1 MMPRVAQIPQQ
12 IPYPHN
18 MDTMN
23 TAFIFEFIGTLVL
36 VLFGDGVCAACSLN
50 KSKAQGGGWVV
61 IALGWGLAVMMGVLI
76 AGPASGAHLN
86 PAVSLGLAIAG
97 KFAWNLVPGYIAA
110 QMLGGFV
117 GALLVY
123 VFYKDHYKATASE
136 PDTML
141 GTFCTM
147 PAIWNPWRN
156 FLCETIA
163 TCVLVF
169 VILAIGTQGNA
180 FQVGPVSAST
190 GAIGAWPV
198 TCLIMAL
205 GMSLGGTTG
214 YAMNPAR
221 DLSPRCAHALLPI
234 AGKRDS
240 GWSYSWVPVAGPM
253 LGACLA
259 AGLFLLVF

>member
-1 MMPRVAQIPQQ
+1 MEVSLFMKCV
-12 IPYPHN
+12 
-18 MDTMN
+18 
-23 TAFIFEFIGTLVL
+23 FEFLGTLVL

-50 KSKAQGGGWVV
+50 KSKAKGAGWVV
-61 IALGWGLAVMMGVLI
+61 ITLGWGFAVMAGVFV
-76 AGPASGAHLN
+76 AGPYSGAHLN
-86 PAVSLGLAIAG
+86 PAVSLGLALG
-97 KFAWNLVPGYIAA
+97 GLFPLHDVLPYMAA

-117 GALLVY
+117 GAVLVY
-123 VFYKDHYKATASE
+123 AFYVDHYAATADE

-156 FLCETIA
+156 FLSEFIA
-163 TCVLVF
+163 TCLLVF
-169 VILAIGTQGNA
+169 IILAIGTQGNA
-180 FQVGPVSAST
+180 FQVGPVSAQT

-221 DLSPRCAHALLPI
+221 DLSPRCAHAVLPI
-234 AGKRDS
+234 QGKRDS
-240 GWSYSWVPVAGPM
+240 GWNYSWVPVAGPM